1 MAAIELTQEIV
12 KFLKK
17 INETYD
23 NKNEKKTAVVEG
35 FIPDIAHMRDL
46 EKFCPRIIVRA
57 YQIEDSDKDLS
68 GGVANIKVIITFLT
82 YAETDED
89 AYLLIYNWVE
99 KNRRALLKYR
109 HLGAYVLM
117 LPMTTRI
124 LDEDNQPRP
133 MWGAYIEATYQTVS
147 IEEEGL
153 LKDEYG
159 YEV

>member
-12 KFLKK
+12 NFLKK
-17 INETYD
+17 INKNYD
-23 NKNEKKTAVVEG
+23 SRNEKEIAVVEG
-35 FIPDIAHMRDL
+35 FIPDMSHVRDL

-68 GGVANIKVIITFLT
+68 GGVAEIKVLMTFLT

-99 KNRRALLKYR
+99 KNRRALLKHR

-117 LPMTTRI
+117 LPMTTRV
-124 LDEDNQPRP
+124 LDEDSQPRP

-153 LKDEYG
+153 IEDDYG
-159 YEV
+159 YE